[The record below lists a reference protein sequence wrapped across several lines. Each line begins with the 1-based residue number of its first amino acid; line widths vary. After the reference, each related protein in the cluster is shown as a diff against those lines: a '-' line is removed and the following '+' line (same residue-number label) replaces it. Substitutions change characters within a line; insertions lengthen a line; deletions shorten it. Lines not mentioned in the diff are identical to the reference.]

1 MKLNAAVI
9 GCGSWGRNHARVYS
23 ELPNIDLVAVADTA
37 PATVH
42 EIAEK
47 YRAKPYTDPDE
58 LLEDPEVQLV
68 SICTPTV
75 THADIALA
83 AIKRGKHVLVEKP
96 MTDTVGEA
104 EALIRA
110 ARRQGVHLT
119 VGFVERFNP
128 AVQEAY
134 RMIAEGEIGDVILAH
149 TRRVSQRP
157 LRIGDVGVVKDLA
170 IHDIDI
176 ASALFKDEPE
186 TVYSTAGSIAHQF
199 EDYANIN
206 IGYAGN
212 RTAFIEANWLTPKKV
227 RQLNVTGTKGIM
239 TVDYITQQLTIE
251 NERQLTQPNIPYREP
266 LYMELRSF
274 ADSVIGDTPPS
285 VTGEDGL
292 KALRICEAALKSSRT
307 GKQVRLH
314 QNPT

>member
-1 MKLNAAVI
+1 MTKLNAAVI

-23 ELPNIDLVAVADTA
+23 ELPNVNLVAVADTA
-37 PATVH
+37 PAAANEV
-42 EIAEK
+42 AEK
-47 YRAKPYTDPDE
+47 YRVKPYTE
-58 LLEDPEVQLV
+58 SAKLLEDPDIQLV

-75 THADIALA
+75 THARLALQ
-83 AIKRGKHVLVEKP
+83 AIEQGKHVLVEKP
-96 MTDTVGEA
+96 MTNTVKEA
-104 EALIRA
+104 KTLIKASKKR
-110 ARRQGVHLT
+110 GVTLT

-128 AVQEAY
+128 AVQEAH
-134 RMIAEGEIGDVILAH
+134 RRIAKGEIGGVILAH

-157 LRIGDVGVVKDLA
+157 LRIGDVGVIKDLA

-176 ASALFKDEPE
+176 TSILFNEEPR
-186 TVYSTAGSIAHQF
+186 TIYATAGSIAHQF

-206 IGYAGN
+206 IGYPEN

-251 NERQLTQPNIPYREP
+251 NDQRLTQPNIPYQEP
-266 LYMELRSF
+266 LYLELKSF
-274 ADSVIGDTPPS
+274 ADSIINDAPPS

-292 KALRICEAALKSSRT
+292 RTLQICEAALKSSRT
-307 GKQVRLH
+307 GKQVRL
-314 QNPT
+314 P

>member
-1 MKLNAAVI
+1 MTKLNAAVI

-23 ELPNIDLVAVADTA
+23 ELPNVNLVAVADTA
-37 PATVH
+37 PAAANEV
-42 EIAEK
+42 AEK
-47 YRAKPYTDPDE
+47 YRAKPYTE
-58 LLEDPEVQLV
+58 SAKLLEDPDIQLV

-75 THADIALA
+75 THARLALQ
-83 AIKRGKHVLVEKP
+83 AIEHGKHVLVEKP
-96 MTDTVGEA
+96 MTNTVEEA
-104 EALIRA
+104 KKLIKASKKR
-110 ARRQGVHLT
+110 GVTLT

-134 RMIAEGEIGDVILAH
+134 RRIAKGEIGGVILAH

-157 LRIGDVGVVKDLA
+157 LRIGDVGVIKDLA

-176 ASALFKDEPE
+176 TSILFNEEPR
-186 TVYSTAGSIAHQF
+186 TIYATAGSIAHQF

-206 IGYAGN
+206 IGYPEN

-251 NERQLTQPNIPYREP
+251 NDQRLTQPNIPYQEP
-266 LYMELRSF
+266 LYLELKSF
-274 ADSVIGDTPPS
+274 ADSIINDTPPS
-285 VTGEDGL
+285 ITGEDGL
-292 KALRICEAALKSSRT
+292 RTLQICEAALKSSRT
-307 GKQVRLH
+307 GKQVRL
-314 QNPT
+314 P

>member
-1 MKLNAAVI
+1 MAKLNVAVI

-23 ELPNIDLVAVADTA
+23 ELPNVNLVAVADTA
-37 PATVH
+37 PAAVN
-42 EIAEK
+42 EVAEK
-47 YRAKPYTDPDE
+47 YRVKPYTE
-58 LLEDPEVQLV
+58 SAKLLEDPDIQLV

-75 THADIALA
+75 THARLALQ
-83 AIKRGKHVLVEKP
+83 AIEQGKHVLVEKP
-96 MTDTVGEA
+96 MTNTVEEA
-104 EALIRA
+104 ETLIKASNKR
-110 ARRQGVHLT
+110 GVTLT

-128 AVQEAY
+128 AVQEAH
-134 RMIAEGEIGDVILAH
+134 RRIAKGEIGGVILAH

-157 LRIGDVGVVKDLA
+157 LRIGDVGVIKDLA

-176 ASALFKDEPE
+176 TSILFNEEPQ
-186 TVYSTAGSIAHQF
+186 TIYATAGSIAHQF

-206 IGYAGN
+206 IVYPEN

-251 NERQLTQPNIPYREP
+251 NDRQLTQPNIPYQEP
-266 LYMELRSF
+266 LHLELKSF
-274 ADSVIGDTPPS
+274 ADSIINDTPPS

-292 KALRICEAALKSSRT
+292 RTLQICEAALKSSRT
-307 GKQVRLH
+307 GKQVRL
-314 QNPT
+314 P

>member
-23 ELPNIDLVAVADTA
+23 ELPNVNLVAVADTA
-37 PATVH
+37 PAAANEV
-42 EIAEK
+42 AEK
-47 YRAKPYTDPDE
+47 YRAKPYTE
-58 LLEDPEVQLV
+58 SAKLLEDPDIQLV

-75 THADIALA
+75 THARLALQ
-83 AIKRGKHVLVEKP
+83 AIEQGKHVLVEKP
-96 MTDTVGEA
+96 MTNTVEEA
-104 EALIRA
+104 KTLIKTSKKR
-110 ARRQGVHLT
+110 GVTLT

-134 RMIAEGEIGDVILAH
+134 RRIAEGEIGGVILAH

-157 LRIGDVGVVKDLA
+157 LRIGDVGVIKDLA

-176 ASALFKDEPE
+176 ALTLFREQPS
-186 TVYSTAGSIAHQF
+186 TVYATAGSIAHQF

-206 IGYAGN
+206 IGYPEN

-227 RQLNVTGTKGIM
+227 RQLNVTGTKGMM
-239 TVDYITQQLTIE
+239 TVDYITQQLIVE
-251 NERQLTQPNIPYREP
+251 NDQQLIQPNIPYQEP
-266 LYMELRSF
+266 LYMELKSF
-274 ADSVIGDTPPS
+274 ADSIINDTPPS

-292 KALRICEAALKSSRT
+292 RTLRICEAALKSSRT
-307 GKQVRLH
+307 GKQVRL
-314 QNPT
+314 P

>member
-1 MKLNAAVI
+1 MKLNAAII
-9 GCGSWGRNHARVYS
+9 GCGSWGRNHARVYN
-23 ELPNIDLVAVADTA
+23 ELPNVDLVAVADTV
-37 PATVH
+37 PAAAH
-42 EIAEK
+42 EIAKK
-47 YRAKPYTDPDE
+47 YRVKPYTDPNR
-58 LLEDPEVQLV
+58 LLEDPDIRLV

-75 THADIALA
+75 THANLALA
-83 AIKRGKHVLVEKP
+83 AIKQGKHVLVEKP
-96 MTDTVGEA
+96 MTNTVEEA

-110 ARRQGVHLT
+110 AQGQGVHLT

-128 AVQEAY
+128 AVQKAY
-134 RMIAEGEIGDVILAH
+134 KIIAEGEIGDVILAH

-157 LRIGDVGVVKDLA
+157 LRIGDVGVIKDLA

-176 ASALFKDEPE
+176 TSALFKDEPE

-206 IGYAGN
+206 ICYSKK
-212 RTAFIEANWLTPKKV
+212 RTAFIEVNWLTPKKV
-227 RQLNVTGTKGIM
+227 RQLNITGTKGII

-251 NERQLTQPNIPYREP
+251 NDQQLTQPNIPYQEP
-266 LYMELRSF
+266 LYMELKSF
-274 ADSVIGDTPPS
+274 ADSIISDTLPS

-292 KALRICEAALKSSRT
+292 KALRICEAALKSSKI

-314 QNPT
+314 